1 MSHPSPH
8 LPLLAAGLS
17 GLLTPLAFAPY
28 RQFWLM
34 PLLLAGLIW
43 LTWHYAS
50 TVRQAFRLGYIWGF
64 FAYLAQFYWIFHS
77 LHDVGGMPSWMAVP
91 VTMLFPAY
99 LALYPALA
107 MALTRQLG
115 RQRPMVWLIALPTS
129 WTLSEWLRATLFSG
143 FPWGNVGY
151 SQIPESPLSPLAPIV
166 GIYGIAW
173 VVCLT
178 AAALALVW
186 VLTKKAK
193 NGLVFGIAT
202 LWLGSWGL
210 MQAEVGWTSPQGSP
224 FSVALVQGNIPQ
236 DLKWQPNQFRHTID
250 VYENLI
256 GQQKASLVV
265 LPETAIPSTLE
276 QTPLSDLAVLVQAA
290 RKQDSE
296 LASGVAYQSPS
307 GTQYYNGVVSLTSP
321 KPPYGKNHLVPFGEF
336 VPMPLVTGW
345 VYRFLEMPLSGFSQG
360 GEDQPL
366 MEFGQQKIAFNVCYE
381 DSFGG
386 ELAAHAQDA
395 TLLVNV
401 SNLAWFDPSNA
412 SEQHLQISQARA
424 LETGRWMLR
433 ATNTGSTAALNQKG
447 EVVQHLPPR
456 SQGVLTVNAQG
467 WVGSTPFTRWKDTPM
482 LLLCGL
488 SLAWLVLT
496 RNKRT

>member
-265 LPETAIPSTLE
+265 LPETAIPSFLE

-336 VPMPLVTGW
+336 
-345 VYRFLEMPLSGFSQG
+345 
-360 GEDQPL
+360 
-366 MEFGQQKIAFNVCYE
+366 
-381 DSFGG
+381 
-386 ELAAHAQDA
+386 
-395 TLLVNV
+395 
-401 SNLAWFDPSNA
+401 
-412 SEQHLQISQARA
+412 
-424 LETGRWMLR
+424 
-433 ATNTGSTAALNQKG
+433 
-447 EVVQHLPPR
+447 
-456 SQGVLTVNAQG
+456 
-467 WVGSTPFTRWKDTPM
+467 
-482 LLLCGL
+482 
-488 SLAWLVLT
+488 
-496 RNKRT
+496 

>member
-166 GIYGIAW
+166 VKG
-173 VVCLT
+173 
-178 AAALALVW
+178 
-186 VLTKKAK
+186 
-193 NGLVFGIAT
+193 F
-202 LWLGSWGL
+202 
-210 MQAEVGWTSPQGSP
+210 
-224 FSVALVQGNIPQ
+224 
-236 DLKWQPNQFRHTID
+236 
-250 VYENLI
+250 
-256 GQQKASLVV
+256 
-265 LPETAIPSTLE
+265 
-276 QTPLSDLAVLVQAA
+276 PL
-290 RKQDSE
+290 
-296 LASGVAYQSPS
+296 
-307 GTQYYNGVVSLTSP
+307 
-321 KPPYGKNHLVPFGEF
+321 
-336 VPMPLVTGW
+336 
-345 VYRFLEMPLSGFSQG
+345 
-360 GEDQPL
+360 
-366 MEFGQQKIAFNVCYE
+366 
-381 DSFGG
+381 
-386 ELAAHAQDA
+386 
-395 TLLVNV
+395 
-401 SNLAWFDPSNA
+401 
-412 SEQHLQISQARA
+412 
-424 LETGRWMLR
+424 
-433 ATNTGSTAALNQKG
+433 
-447 EVVQHLPPR
+447 
-456 SQGVLTVNAQG
+456 
-467 WVGSTPFTRWKDTPM
+467 
-482 LLLCGL
+482 
-488 SLAWLVLT
+488 
-496 RNKRT
+496 

>member
-210 MQAEVGWTSPQGSP
+210 MQAEVG
-224 FSVALVQGNIPQ
+224 
-236 DLKWQPNQFRHTID
+236 
-250 VYENLI
+250 
-256 GQQKASLVV
+256 
-265 LPETAIPSTLE
+265 
-276 QTPLSDLAVLVQAA
+276 
-290 RKQDSE
+290 
-296 LASGVAYQSPS
+296 
-307 GTQYYNGVVSLTSP
+307 
-321 KPPYGKNHLVPFGEF
+321 
-336 VPMPLVTGW
+336 
-345 VYRFLEMPLSGFSQG
+345 
-360 GEDQPL
+360 
-366 MEFGQQKIAFNVCYE
+366 
-381 DSFGG
+381 
-386 ELAAHAQDA
+386 
-395 TLLVNV
+395 
-401 SNLAWFDPSNA
+401 
-412 SEQHLQISQARA
+412 
-424 LETGRWMLR
+424 
-433 ATNTGSTAALNQKG
+433 
-447 EVVQHLPPR
+447 
-456 SQGVLTVNAQG
+456 
-467 WVGSTPFTRWKDTPM
+467 
-482 LLLCGL
+482 
-488 SLAWLVLT
+488 
-496 RNKRT
+496 

>member
-1 MSHPSPH
+1 
-8 LPLLAAGLS
+8 
-17 GLLTPLAFAPY
+17 
-28 RQFWLM
+28 
-34 PLLLAGLIW
+34 
-43 LTWHYAS
+43 
-50 TVRQAFRLGYIWGF
+50 
-64 FAYLAQFYWIFHS
+64 
-77 LHDVGGMPSWMAVP
+77 
-91 VTMLFPAY
+91 
-99 LALYPALA
+99 
-107 MALTRQLG
+107 
-115 RQRPMVWLIALPTS
+115 
-129 WTLSEWLRATLFSG
+129 
-143 FPWGNVGY
+143 
-151 SQIPESPLSPLAPIV
+151 
-166 GIYGIAW
+166 
-173 VVCLT
+173 
-178 AAALALVW
+178 
-186 VLTKKAK
+186 
-193 NGLVFGIAT
+193 
-202 LWLGSWGL
+202 
-210 MQAEVGWTSPQGSP
+210 
-224 FSVALVQGNIPQ
+224 
-236 DLKWQPNQFRHTID
+236 
-250 VYENLI
+250 
-256 GQQKASLVV
+256 
-265 LPETAIPSTLE
+265 
-276 QTPLSDLAVLVQAA
+276 
-290 RKQDSE
+290 
-296 LASGVAYQSPS
+296 
-307 GTQYYNGVVSLTSP
+307 
-321 KPPYGKNHLVPFGEF
+321 
-336 VPMPLVTGW
+336 MPLVTGW